1 MILIFNALSLF
12 LLGVLLPL
20 NAALPQPRDLGV
32 LPTSTPA
39 SWPRP
44 LPLGQGPAEVSE
56 AGTLLLTAKGPL
68 LTDAKRDQ
76 ALPVGVKG
84 WGPPSR
90 SPSWVTSAGTGSGS
104 GCCNRGARKRP
115 RRAS

>member
-84 WGPPSR
+84 WAPPSR